1 MNERIA
7 VLVIVTLLE
16 LLGGLGL
23 RNEEQAARA
32 RIEVQRRKAL
42 ICAERLQE
50 CRQAWAH
57 LTAPEALDYRERV
70 LAERAAAEAARLPQ
84 L

>member
-7 VLVIVTLLE
+7 VLLVALVLE

-23 RNEEQAARA
+23 RNETLASRG
-32 RIEVQRRKAL
+32 RIEVQRR
-42 ICAERLQE
+42 CAQSCLERIDYLEGIYHVMTSPENLQ
-50 CRQAWAH
+50 
-57 LTAPEALDYRERV
+57 REI
-70 LAERAAAEAARLPQ
+70 ERRKLQREIANLPQ

>member
-7 VLVIVTLLE
+7 ILLVALVLE

-23 RNEEQAARA
+23 SNETTASRG
-32 RIEVQRRKAL
+32 RIE
-42 ICAERLQE
+42 AERRCMQKCME
-50 CRQAWAH
+50 RKDSVDAIYH
-57 LTAPEALDYRERV
+57 EVTAPENLQREIERRK
-70 LAERAAAEAARLPQ
+70 LQAESASLTQ

>member
-7 VLVIVTLLE
+7 VLVVVLVLE

-23 RNEEQAARA
+23 RNEAIAARG
-32 RIEVQRRKAL
+32 RIEVQRRCKVECNLRIRNCINFFNEVTTPANL
-42 ICAERLQE
+42 QRELERRKQQQE
-50 CRQAWAH
+50 IAN
-57 LTAPEALDYRERV
+57 
-70 LAERAAAEAARLPQ
+70 LPQ

>member
-7 VLVIVTLLE
+7 VLLVALVLE

-23 RNEEQAARA
+23 RNETLASRG
-32 RIEVQRRKAL
+32 RIEVHRRCSEQCDVRIDLLQTIYHQVTSPANLQREIERRK
-42 ICAERLQE
+42 LQ
-50 CRQAWAH
+50 
-57 LTAPEALDYRERV
+57 REV
-70 LAERAAAEAARLPQ
+70 ANLNQ